1 MRVLKEIND
10 TSVIARQKIERN
22 MLSFRNALSLMI
34 LTRTRDSNVMRNAL
48 ELAQS
53 KILFEYRLRWK
64 IGIPKTNAELR
75 LYRIEIHLTKWKFK
89 I

>member
-1 MRVLKEIND
+1 
-10 TSVIARQKIERN
+10 

-53 KILFEYRLRWK
+53 EIRVLALIKLLH
-64 IGIPKTNAELR
+64 PEL
-75 LYRIEIHLTKWKFK
+75 IQN
-89 I
+89 

>member
-1 MRVLKEIND
+1 MPPSWSLSVLTRVGYLSGVITWLLFMSVLNEIND

-34 LTRTRDSNVMRNAL
+34 LTRTRDSNVMCNAL

-53 KILFEYRLRWK
+53 KIRVLALIK
-64 IGIPKTNAELR
+64 
-75 LYRIEIHLTKWKFK
+75 
-89 I
+89 

>member
-1 MRVLKEIND
+1 
-10 TSVIARQKIERN
+10 

-53 KILFEYRLRWK
+53 EIRVLALIKL
-64 IGIPKTNAELR
+64 
-75 LYRIEIHLTKWKFK
+75 LYLKLTQN
-89 I
+89 

>member
-1 MRVLKEIND
+1 MSAVLNEISLMF
-10 TSVIARQKIERN
+10 SVIKLKKSKGN

-53 KILFEYRLRWK
+53 KTYIN
-64 IGIPKTNAELR
+64 IPANCYTQNWR
-75 LYRIEIHLTKWKFK
+75 LYESAPLDQIQV
-89 I
+89 

>member
-1 MRVLKEIND
+1 MSVLNEIND

-34 LTRTRDSNVMRNAL
+34 LTRTRYSNVMRNAL

-53 KILFEYRLRWK
+53 KIRVLALIK
-64 IGIPKTNAELR
+64 
-75 LYRIEIHLTKWKFK
+75 
-89 I
+89 

>member
-1 MRVLKEIND
+1 MSVLKEIND

-53 KILFEYRLRWK
+53 EIRVLALIKLLY
-64 IGIPKTNAELR
+64 PEL
-75 LYRIEIHLTKWKFK
+75 IQN
-89 I
+89 

>member
-1 MRVLKEIND
+1 MSVLNEIND

-53 KILFEYRLRWK
+53 EIRVLALIKL
-64 IGIPKTNAELR
+64 
-75 LYRIEIHLTKWKFK
+75 LYLKLTQN
-89 I
+89 

>member
-1 MRVLKEIND
+1 MSVLKELND

-34 LTRTRDSNVMRNAL
+34 LARTRDSNVMRNAL

-53 KILFEYRLRWK
+53 EIRVLALIKLLH
-64 IGIPKTNAELR
+64 PEL
-75 LYRIEIHLTKWKFK
+75 IQN
-89 I
+89 

>member
-1 MRVLKEIND
+1 MSVLNEIND

-53 KILFEYRLRWK
+53 EIRVLALIKLLY
-64 IGIPKTNAELR
+64 PELTVIQESAP
-75 LYRIEIHLTKWKFK
+75 LDQIQV
-89 I
+89 